1 MPKVVYFFW
10 YQQAVMLD
18 VSMGSYPYFTSSNTT
33 ISSIIAGWTLKPKNI
48 TETIGVVKAC
58 K

>member
-1 MPKVVYFFW
+1 MSW

-18 VSMGSYPYFTSSNTT
+18 VSMGSYPYVTSSNTT
-33 ISSIIAGWTLKPKNI
+33 ISGIIAGLTLNPKTI